1 MKFEYYVMN
10 ESFNNG
16 KIEMFNIFQNC
27 LVQERIEKEI
37 KKYLR
42 SPNKYKYIKNEF
54 SKEEIV
60 IYGFEALCE
69 EVRRTIQWQM
79 WSRRQYEIAVGSLF
93 TVEIS
98 DVLRDIDKYN
108 TLEELKEELKKI
120 NKRNRHLEKWDCYKQ
135 CELNIPMSTR
145 ECIYQYKQYIKNKKK
160 ESGIYE

>member
-10 ESFNNG
+10 ESSNNG

-79 WSRRQYEIAVGSLF
+79 WSRRQYEIAVGSLS

-108 TLEELKEELKKI
+108 TLEELKEELEKI

-135 CELNIPMSTR
+135 CELNIPMITR

-160 ESGIYE
+160 Q

>member
-16 KIEMFNIFQNC
+16 KIEMFNIFQNY

-79 WSRRQYEIAVGSLF
+79 WSRRQYEIAVGSLS

-120 NKRNRHLEKWDCYKQ
+120 NKKNRHLEKWDCYKQ
-135 CELNIPMSTR
+135 CELNIPMITR

-160 ESGIYE
+160 

>member
-16 KIEMFNIFQNC
+16 KIEMFNIFQNY

-79 WSRRQYEIAVGSLF
+79 WSRRQYEIAVGSLS

-120 NKRNRHLEKWDCYKQ
+120 NKRNGRLEKWDCYKQ
-135 CELNIPMSTR
+135 CELNIPMITR

-160 ESGIYE
+160 

>member
-10 ESFNNG
+10 ESSNNG
-16 KIEMFNIFQNC
+16 KIEMFNIFQNY

-79 WSRRQYEIAVGSLF
+79 WSRRQYEIAVGSLS

-120 NKRNRHLEKWDCYKQ
+120 NKRNGRLEKWDCYKQ
-135 CELNIPMSTR
+135 CELNIPMITR
-145 ECIYQYKQYIKNKKK
+145 ECIYQYKQCIKNKKK
-160 ESGIYE
+160 

>member
-10 ESFNNG
+10 ESSNNG
-16 KIEMFNIFQNC
+16 KIEMFNIFQNY

-79 WSRRQYEIAVGSLF
+79 WSRRQYEIAVGSLS

-108 TLEELKEELKKI
+108 TLEELKEELEKI
-120 NKRNRHLEKWDCYKQ
+120 NKRNGHLEKWDCYKQ
-135 CELNIPMSTR
+135 CELNIPMITR

-160 ESGIYE
+160 

>member
-10 ESFNNG
+10 ESSNNG
-16 KIEMFNIFQNC
+16 KIEMFNIFQNY

-79 WSRRQYEIAVGSLF
+79 WSRRQYEIVVGSLF

-120 NKRNRHLEKWDCYKQ
+120 NKRNGRLEKWDCYKQ
-135 CELNIPMSTR
+135 CELNIPMITR

-160 ESGIYE
+160 

>member
-16 KIEMFNIFQNC
+16 KIEMFNIFQNY

-79 WSRRQYEIAVGSLF
+79 WSRRQYEIAVGSLS

-135 CELNIPMSTR
+135 CELNIPMITR

-160 ESGIYE
+160 

>member
-16 KIEMFNIFQNC
+16 KIEMFNIFQNY

-79 WSRRQYEIAVGSLF
+79 WSRRQYEIAVGSLS

-108 TLEELKEELKKI
+108 TL
-120 NKRNRHLEKWDCYKQ
+120 
-135 CELNIPMSTR
+135 
-145 ECIYQYKQYIKNKKK
+145 
-160 ESGIYE
+160 

>member
-16 KIEMFNIFQNC
+16 KIEMFNIFQNY

-79 WSRRQYEIAVGSLF
+79 WSRRQYEIAVGSLS

-108 TLEELKEELKKI
+108 TLEELKEELEKI

-135 CELNIPMSTR
+135 CELNIPMITR

-160 ESGIYE
+160 

>member
-16 KIEMFNIFQNC
+16 KIEMFNIFQNY

-108 TLEELKEELKKI
+108 TLEELKEELEKI
-120 NKRNRHLEKWDCYKQ
+120 NKRNRRLEKWDCYKQ
-135 CELNIPMSTR
+135 CELNIPMITR

-160 ESGIYE
+160 

>member
-10 ESFNNG
+10 ETFNKG
-16 KIEMFNIFQNC
+16 KIEMFNIFQNY

-79 WSRRQYEIAVGSLF
+79 WSRRQYEIAVGSLS

-120 NKRNRHLEKWDCYKQ
+120 NKRNGRLEKWDCYKQ
-135 CELNIPMSTR
+135 CELNIPMITR

-160 ESGIYE
+160 

>member
-16 KIEMFNIFQNC
+16 KIEMFNIFQNY

-37 KKYLR
+37 NKYLR

-79 WSRRQYEIAVGSLF
+79 WSRRQYEIAVGSLS

-135 CELNIPMSTR
+135 CELNIPMITR

-160 ESGIYE
+160 